1 MTETGPNQARDDGP
15 PEDAPAFRRLLAV
28 STTAVGDTLLSTPAL
43 RLLRRSFPRAELD
56 LLVHARYQ
64 DLLARNPNFDRLF
77 TYRNNS
83 LARGWLAMRLGR
95 VPYDR
100 VLIFHANESIKKLLP
115 KLTYSQALNVQDWDD
130 ESLLLRSI
138 PVGYEVHTIVRRQ
151 AMVRSLGGPPI
162 DSGVHMDLFLGAD
175 DHRRAD
181 EFLVQAGLDNAKFA
195 CLHPGAADPYK
206 CWPAE
211 RFGVVAAYLRDRYGL
226 RVVITGVAVE
236 LAVYEALCQAAGEG
250 GQEFRPA
257 WAADLPLRTLA
268 AVLKRA
274 EILVTN
280 DTGPLHLALTQGT
293 PSVSL
298 FVPTDAATIG
308 PFEAGP
314 DHAAIQKGRPCE
326 PCDTKKCQRLD
337 CMDLI
342 SVEEVIAEIDRL
354 LAGKGK
360 AA

>member
-1 MTETGPNQARDDGP
+1 MINHGPDKANGDGP
-15 PEDAPAFRRLLAV
+15 EPPDFRRLLAV

-43 RLLRRSFPRAELD
+43 RLLRRSFPEAELD
-56 LLVHARYQ
+56 LLVHGRCQ
-64 DLLARNPNFDRLF
+64 DLLALNPNFDRLF
-77 TYRNNS
+77 TFRNNS

-100 VLIFHANESIKKLLP
+100 VLIFHANESIKKLLK
-115 KLTYSQALNVQDWDD
+115 KLTYAEALNVQDWDD
-130 ESLLLRSI
+130 EALLLRSI
-138 PVGYEVHTIVRRQ
+138 PVGYEIHTIVRRQ
-151 AMVRSLGGPPI
+151 VMVGSLGGPGI
-162 DSGVHMDLFLGAD
+162 DAGVHMDLVLGAAD
-175 DHRRAD
+175 LRRAED
-181 EFLVQAGLDNAKFA
+181 FLVQSGLENEKFA

-211 RFGVVAAYLRDRYGL
+211 RFGVVAAHLRDQYAL
-226 RVVITGVAVE
+226 RVVVTGVAVE
-236 LAVYEALCQAAGEG
+236 TAIFESVKQAAGEG
-250 GQEFRPA
+250 GGRNSDLV

-308 PFEAGP
+308 PFQAGS
-314 DHAAIQKGRPCE
+314 DHVALQKSRPCE
-326 PCDTKKCQRLD
+326 PCDTKRCRRLD

-342 SVEEVIAEIDRL
+342 SVDEVIAEIDRL
-354 LAGKGK
+354 PAGKGG

>member
-1 MTETGPNQARDDGP
+1 MNEPGADRANGGGP
-15 PEDAPAFRRLLAV
+15 EPAEFRRLLAV
-28 STTAVGDTLLSTPAL
+28 STTAVGDTLLSTPTL
-43 RLLRRSFPRAELD
+43 RLLRQSFPGAELD
-56 LLVHARYQ
+56 LLVHGRCQ
-64 DLLARNPNFDRLF
+64 DLLIRNPNYDRLF

-83 LARGWLAMRLGR
+83 LVRGWLAMRLGR

-100 VLIFHANESIKKLLP
+100 VLIFHANESIKKLLG
-115 KLTYSQALNVQDWDD
+115 KLTYGEALNVQDWDD

-151 AMVRSLGGPPI
+151 DMVRSLGGPAV
-162 DSGVHMDLFLGAD
+162 DVGVHMDLVLGAD
-175 DHRRAD
+175 DHRRAE
-181 EFLVQAGLDNAKFA
+181 EFLVRAGLDNAKFA

-211 RFGVVAAYLRDRYGL
+211 RFGTVAAYLREHYDL
-226 RVVITGVAVE
+226 RVVVTGVAVE
-236 LAVYEALCQAAGEG
+236 LAIYEAVCRAAGQG
-250 GQEFRPA
+250 GQEPAPA

-268 AVLKRA
+268 AVLARA
-274 EILVTN
+274 DILVTN

-314 DHAAIQKGRPCE
+314 NHAAIQKKRPCD

-342 SVEEVIAEIDRL
+342 SVDEVVAEIDRL
-354 LAGKGK
+354 LAGRGD